1 MKLVIVESPAKART
15 IEKYLGKD
23 YKVVASQGHIR
34 DLSLKGEGSLG
45 VDVKNNFEPDY
56 VINDKSKRVVAY
68 LKKLSESASEVYL
81 ASDPDREGEAIA
93 WHVAEV
99 LNLDINKTKRLEF
112 NEITKSAVNE
122 ALNNARS
129 IDVNLVK
136 SQETRRILDRIIGFK
151 LSNLLQRKIFAR
163 SAGRVQSVVLNLITR
178 RQEEIDSF
186 KEVTTYGL
194 SLLVNNNDKKVKF
207 ELVGDKLNPVRE
219 DNKEKLEEI
228 SSNLSKEIMVQSVET
243 QVTNKY
249 PFPPFTTSSLQQEAF
264 SLFNFSASKTNKIA
278 QKLYEGVSLGNE
290 TTGLITYMRTD
301 SIRISDS
308 FAYACKDYIK
318 KNYGENY
325 VGYVRKQKDESN
337 VQDAHEAIRPTKV
350 QLSPDKVEKYLSK
363 DEYKLYKLIWDRAV
377 ASIMK
382 AASFDETKVI
392 LKNNDDKFL
401 AKGSVLTF
409 EGYKKIY
416 GVYEK
421 SKLENIP
428 TFIKDNLYKINK
440 VSIDEHKNKPPYPYT
455 EASIIKTMEEVGIG
469 RPSTYASTLEALKKS
484 AYITQEK
491 KYIKPTSTGV
501 KADEK
506 LQEYFSDIIDVKYT
520 ANMEKDLD
528 LIAEGEVKSL
538 DILNDFYKPFMSKVT
553 YAYNNMKNPDIIYT
567 DEKCPECD
575 GRLVKKHGRYGEYT
589 HCENRP
595 NCDYIKP
602 KEVTHDEELKKCPV
616 CGGNLVL
623 REGKYG
629 KFYGCSNYPKCG
641 HTMKIYRVTKKT
653 KKEN

>member
-1 MKLVIVESPAKART
+1 
-15 IEKYLGKD
+15 
-23 YKVVASQGHIR
+23 
-34 DLSLKGEGSLG
+34 
-45 VDVKNNFEPDY
+45 
-56 VINDKSKRVVAY
+56 
-68 LKKLSESASEVYL
+68 
-81 ASDPDREGEAIA
+81 
-93 WHVAEV
+93 
-99 LNLDINKTKRLEF
+99 
-112 NEITKSAVNE
+112 
-122 ALNNARS
+122 
-129 IDVNLVK
+129 
-136 SQETRRILDRIIGFK
+136 
-151 LSNLLQRKIFAR
+151 
-163 SAGRVQSVVLNLITR
+163 
-178 RQEEIDSF
+178 
-186 KEVTTYGL
+186 
-194 SLLVNNNDKKVKF
+194 
-207 ELVGDKLNPVRE
+207 
-219 DNKEKLEEI
+219 
-228 SSNLSKEIMVQSVET
+228 
-243 QVTNKY
+243 
-249 PFPPFTTSSLQQEAF
+249 
-264 SLFNFSASKTNKIA
+264 
-278 QKLYEGVSLGNE
+278 
-290 TTGLITYMRTD
+290 
-301 SIRISDS
+301 
-308 FAYACKDYIK
+308 
-318 KNYGENY
+318 
-325 VGYVRKQKDESN
+325 
-337 VQDAHEAIRPTKV
+337 
-350 QLSPDKVEKYLSK
+350 
-363 DEYKLYKLIWDRAV
+363 
-377 ASIMK
+377 MK

-469 RPSTYASTLEALKKS
+469 RPSTYASTLESLKKS

-538 DILNDFYKPFMSKVT
+538 DILNDFYKPFISKVT

-567 DEKCPECD
+567 DEKCPKCD

-595 NCDYIKP
+595 DCDYIKP
-602 KEVTHDEELKKCPV
+602 KEVTHDEKLKKCPV